1 MRKLQSAIALSLALS
16 SLSQTVPVIAND
28 GQIIDGQEIQE
39 EAILNQTE
47 DDDFT
52 STAQDNGQN
61 SQAIENNSDAQ
72 EPENPDF
79 FDDIDSSEDQD
90 DPAFDERM
98 DDQGNSNLE
107 NNSDNSQ
114 NQSDSDTI
122 LFNGFNRVIN
132 GKDDNPDSFSPQQSE
147 TSLTALDQILGWKNW
162 FNQNS
167 LKLSAPNDISTND
180 SSTDT
185 ENILTDSNF
194 PDKNFQQIIRNQLN
208 KGLNDSVTR
217 KELEEV
223 DYLSIEGAIIH
234 DLKGINL
241 FKGLKRLEISNF
253 VSLPEIEICELSE
266 LTSLSLN
273 GRNLDNLSL
282 AHCPKLT
289 WLYIYGCGIKNLEI
303 KDCSEVQYLYCQN
316 NAIKQLKLDELQS
329 LQELSCYNNQL
340 TELNLDSCRSTLE
353 KLYCEGNQLTKLNL
367 QGFHQLNTLEAEGNN
382 LSLLDVSGCSLLA
395 VLEVSNQ
402 TPSPEAAGELELNL
416 HGCSNLGV
424 LDCSRSRMKALIL
437 PEAPHLT
444 ELDCSYNQLTHLDL
458 TSYSKLAVL
467 NCWNNQLAS
476 LDLSQN
482 SNLDINRSRL
492 SPQIWYVSPDAESAS
507 LKAKDSGAQL
517 SAVTNV
523 APSITSYNPQTGGF
537 DNLVTF
543 TSSFSESSRY
553 EYICG
558 RDGQFPM
565 EVIFVATDEQT
576 GKESIRNCE
585 VILQNSLY
593 QYTGQPVEPKPQ
605 VYNGNTLLKENV
617 DYSVVY
623 ADNTN
628 VGEALLLVK
637 GKGDYA
643 GQKMIT
649 FRIAQDIPK
658 PPVPD
663 WPDQN
668 RTQITANSVSGI
680 KDSYPYGT
688 DIYSIKPVVTVKGKV
703 LTEGKDYKLS
713 YGLSTIG
720 NHSIQVTGIGNY
732 EGSVIKNF
740 TIAQKPSSTTS
751 LSEARIYGIQS
762 SYPYTG
768 GLIKPEPLVVVGDKV
783 LKKGRDYA
791 VSYTSNRNPGI
802 ATITITGQGN
812 YKGTKKVMFQIAAG
826 LGSWDSGITMQPSR
840 KGTIEMFRLYNPNS
854 GEHFYTGIVM
864 EAQSLI
870 EQGWHYEGIA
880 WYTPQISN
888 TPVYRLYNQKA
899 GDHFYTASLEEC
911 NQLRSL
917 GWNYEG
923 IGWYAASTGTAVYRQ
938 YNPNARTGAHNYTTD
953 RTEHNYL
960 VSHGWR
966 NEGIA
971 WYAAR

>member
-1 MRKLQSAIALSLALS
+1 M
-16 SLSQTVPVIAND
+16 
-28 GQIIDGQEIQE
+28 
-39 EAILNQTE
+39 
-47 DDDFT
+47 
-52 STAQDNGQN
+52 
-61 SQAIENNSDAQ
+61 
-72 EPENPDF
+72 
-79 FDDIDSSEDQD
+79 
-90 DPAFDERM
+90 
-98 DDQGNSNLE
+98 
-107 NNSDNSQ
+107 
-114 NQSDSDTI
+114 
-122 LFNGFNRVIN
+122 
-132 GKDDNPDSFSPQQSE
+132 
-147 TSLTALDQILGWKNW
+147 
-162 FNQNS
+162 
-167 LKLSAPNDISTND
+167 SAPNDISTND

-185 ENILTDSNF
+185 ENVLTDSNF
-194 PDKNFQQIIRNQLN
+194 PDKNFQQIIRNELHI
-208 KGLNDSVTR
+208 GPNDSIAQE
-217 KELEEV
+217 ELEKI
-223 DYLSIEGAIIH
+223 DFLSIDCTTVH
-234 DLKGINL
+234 NLKGINL
-241 FKGLKRLEISNF
+241 FKGLESLRITGFS
-253 VSLPEIEICELSE
+253 SLPEIHISNLSK
-266 LTSLSLN
+266 LNSIYLN
-273 GRNLDNLSL
+273 GRNLSTLSI
-282 AHCPKLT
+282 ADCPELT
-289 WLYIYGCGIKNLEI
+289 QLNASNSGIKNLDI
-303 KDCSEVQYLYCQN
+303 ADCPKIETLFCNN
-316 NAIKQLKLDELQS
+316 NAIGKLRTDTFNNLRV
-329 LQELSCYNNQL
+329 LSCSDNRL
-340 TELNLDSCRSTLE
+340 TGLDLGSCSSTLQNLDCR
-353 KLYCEGNQLTKLNL
+353 GNQLTKLNL
-367 QGFHQLNTLEAEGNN
+367 QGFHQLNTLEAGENN
-382 LSLLDVSGCSLLA
+382 LSLLDVSECSLLTM
-395 VLEVSNQ
+395 LEVSNQ
-402 TPSPEAAGELELNL
+402 NPLPEAAGEFTLNL
-416 HGCSNLGV
+416 DGCNNLGV
-424 LDCSRSRMKALIL
+424 LNCSRSRMKSLNL
-437 PEAPHLT
+437 PETQYLT
-444 ELDCSYNQLTHLDL
+444 ELDCSYNQLSHLA
-458 TSYSKLAVL
+458 LAKHTQLVAL
-467 NCWNNQLAS
+467 NCEHNQLAN
-476 LDLSQN
+476 LDLKQN
-482 SNLDINRSRL
+482 TSLEANRTKL
-492 SPQIWYVSPDAESAS
+492 SPQFWYVSPDVAS
-507 LKAKDSGAQL
+507 ENLKRKDPGADL
-517 SAVTNV
+517 NAVTNV

-543 TSSFSESSRY
+543 TSSFSKSSRY

-565 EVIFVATDEQT
+565 EVIFVAMEESAEA
-576 GKESIRNCE
+576 KSIRNCQ

-605 VYNGNTLLKENV
+605 VYDGNKLLKENV

-637 GKGDYA
+637 GEGDYA

-649 FRIAQDIPK
+649 FEIVQDVPK

-713 YGLSTIG
+713 YGLSTTG
-720 NHSIQVTGIGNY
+720 NHSIQVIGIGNY

-751 LSEARIYGIQS
+751 LSEARVYGIQS

-768 GLIKPEPLVVVGDKV
+768 GFIKPEPLVVVGDKV

-802 ATITITGQGN
+802 ATITITGQGD

-923 IGWYAASTGTAVYRQ
+923 IGWYAASTGRAVYRQ